1 MDAFLSR
8 CELLRTLFA
17 SYGQVLEDTPL
28 ITQVFS
34 KLSLHWQRLPA
45 LQSCEPHYWTWP
57 VVREALQL
65 EDNERRLANWRA
77 PDALLPLGWKKPR
90 SHGGEA
96 HMSHSY
102 SHILDSPSPSS
113 SPPSSPHRYP
123 SYVAAARSK
132 GGHGKGPRPSSSSP
146 PGVYN
151 GPVVCYHCLK
161 PGHVWVDKA
170 CPKYDPKWRP
180 TESQK
185 KKAQELRGR
194 FQGKSTRTPSPM
206 SPSSPRSPKG
216 EGKVASTSA

>member
-1 MDAFLSR
+1 MKA
-8 CELLRTLFA
+8 
-17 SYGQVLEDTPL
+17 
-28 ITQVFS
+28 
-34 KLSLHWQRLPA
+34 
-45 LQSCEPHYWTWP
+45 
-57 VVREALQL
+57 ALQL
-65 EDNERRLANWRA
+65 QDNERRLAKWRA

-96 HMSHSY
+96 HMTCSH
-102 SHILDSPSPSS
+102 LRPDSPGTSPFS
-113 SPPSSPHRYP
+113 SPPSSPRRHP

-132 GGHGKGPRPSSSSP
+132 GGHGKGPRLSSSSQP
-146 PGVYN
+146 RPYN
-151 GPVVCYHCLK
+151 GPVVCYHCMLS
-161 PGHVWVDKA
+161 GHVWVDRA

-194 FQGKSTRTPSPM
+194 FQGKSNRTPSPM